1 MSTRPHPFASVR
13 LIRPVEEFPVDTRAI
28 VIEEYPAR
36 DAYLIEI
43 LDEHGDGI
51 DILSA
56 VAADLELLASG
67 AQGAQGRTKQPAA

>member
-13 LIRPVEEFPVDTRAI
+13 LIRAVEEFPVDTRAV

-51 DILSA
+51 DVLSA
-56 VAADLELLASG
+56 VAADLELLAPG
-67 AQGAQGRTKQPAA
+67 AEDALGRTKQSVA